1 MGSKWINKG
10 VDNTQTV
17 LVDCGLSRS
26 HLCRWQSSNDT
37 LGKIEFSAYQ
47 FRGAHTKFDEK
58 AWSTDIVLLLALI
71 FMVSLWGCW
80 ILYLLCYIWKILGPG
95 LADMILL
102 CPCYGPI
109 LLCKMK
115 IVAHLLLSGTKYFLV
130 WALLKH
136 TVLYTCSPRSRV
148 IFVQHMNSKWIQMFQ
163 VFIFYFFLLFNENV
177 SHSVT
182 LESLSRQDQLLILPS
197 EFWD

>member
-1 MGSKWINKG
+1 MGSKWINSG
-10 VDNTQTV
+10 VDNTPTV

-26 HLCRWQSSNDT
+26 HLCWWQSSNDT

-47 FRGAHTKFDEK
+47 FRGVHTMFSDEK
-58 AWSTDIVLLLALI
+58 AWSIDTVLLLVLI

-80 ILYLLCYIWKILGPG
+80 ILYLLCYIWKVLGPG

-102 CPCYGPI
+102 CPCYGLI

-115 IVAHLLLSGTKYFLV
+115 MVAYLLLSGTKYILV

-136 TVLYTCSPRSRV
+136 VVLYTCSPRSRI
-148 IFVQHMNSKWIQMFQ
+148 IFVQYMNSKWIKCFRFSFSFCFTFQ
-163 VFIFYFFLLFNENV
+163 WKCV
-177 SHSVT
+177 S
-182 LESLSRQDQLLILPS
+182 
-197 EFWD
+197 